1 MRRIN
6 HTHPRRGIA
15 RTVTLSVIVLAFA
28 TAFVSSAK
36 ADAILYGTSGTPGSV
51 GDLTASCSPGV
62 VTALAPDIGRFAP
75 RIGSGTA
82 TAHTRTTSTSS
93 DRTSS
98 GSRSERSSSGSTV
111 PVGHTSVR
119 QLAGRHRPRS
129 QHRSYGCATV
139 VAGPEHR
146 RVVVGCHAVQQPAH
160 RPQVWRSLRHLVV
173 PLVVHAELFT
183 RVRLRLESLR
193 VLRRTRRNACETP
206 ASLKEAGVSA
216 SLAA

>member
-15 RTVTLSVIVLAFA
+15 RTVTLSVIVFAFA

-62 VTALAPDIGRFAP
+62 VTALAPDIGAVRTP
-75 RIGSGTA
+75 NWVWNGDGTY
-82 TAHTRTTSTSS
+82 TTTSTSS

-98 GSRSERSSSGSTV
+98 GSRSERRSSGSTV

-139 VAGPEHR
+139 VAGAEHR

-173 PLVVHAELFT
+173 PLVVHAELFA

-193 VLRRTRRNACETP
+193 VLRRTRRNACETS
-206 ASLKEAGVSA
+206 ASLEEADVSA

>member
-15 RTVTLSVIVLAFA
+15 RTVVTLAVIVSAFA
-28 TAFVSSAK
+28 TAFVSSAQ

-62 VTALAPDIGRFAP
+62 VTALAPDIGAFAP

-111 PVGHTSVR
+111 PVGHTFGP
-119 QLAGRHRPRS
+119 ATGRAPRS
-129 QHRSYGCATV
+129 QKSTPQLWVRHSGGRTRAPAGCGGVPRSSATCAQTSGM
-139 VAGPEHR
+139 AFATTSGGTP
-146 RVVVGCHAVQQPAH
+146 
-160 RPQVWRSLRHLVV
+160 
-173 PLVVHAELFT
+173 
-183 RVRLRLESLR
+183 
-193 VLRRTRRNACETP
+193 RRTRRAIHTRSPSTRIP
-206 ASLKEAGVSA
+206 ARTKAHSA
-216 SLAA
+216 QRL